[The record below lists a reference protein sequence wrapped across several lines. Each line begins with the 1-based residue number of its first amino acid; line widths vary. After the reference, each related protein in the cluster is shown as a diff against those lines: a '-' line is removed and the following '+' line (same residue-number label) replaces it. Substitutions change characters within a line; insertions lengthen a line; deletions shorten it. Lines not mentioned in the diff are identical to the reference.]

1 MDLINRALPLL
12 WQGLLLTLLIGVAS
26 FVSACILGFMITL
39 ARLFG
44 PRPLRYLAIIYI
56 SIVRGTPLL
65 VQLLLIYYGLPQIGV
80 RLEAIPSAILALA
93 LHTAAYLSEDF
104 RAGFM
109 SVDKGQWEA
118 AFSIGMPMRMA
129 IRRITLPQAVRIF
142 TPAAGSRFISL
153 IKETSLASVVTV
165 VELTRIAEQVGS
177 STFRY
182 MEMFLIVAFVYWMVN
197 LLLSIGQAGL
207 ERRMGRAY

>member
-12 WQGLLLTLLIGVAS
+12 VQGLWITLFIGIIS
-26 FVSACILGFMITL
+26 FIFACILGFLITL

-44 PRPLRYLAIIYI
+44 PLPLRYLAVAYVSII
-56 SIVRGTPLL
+56 RGTPIL
-65 VQLLLIYYGLPQIGV
+65 VQILLIYYGLPQLGIT
-80 RLEAIPSAILALA
+80 LEAIPSAILALA
-93 LHTAAYLSEDF
+93 LHSAAYLSEDF
-104 RAGFM
+104 RGGFL

-118 AFSIGMPMRMA
+118 AFSIGMTMRQA

-153 IKETSLASVVTV
+153 IKDTSLASVVTV
-165 VELTRIAEQVGS
+165 VELTRVAEQVGS

-182 MEMFLIVAFVYWMVN
+182 MEMFLIVAAIYWLIN
-197 LLLSIGQAGL
+197 LVLSIGQAGL